1 MKNFHDY
8 KKFFDVKGV
17 TSTSANYLSNIAK
30 EIIKSYVIFEKISF
44 ETTTVRDFHAE
55 DGKVFLVGQG
65 ISEQE
70 FNDLNQLLENKAKLN
85 SLIAWFREAIKARE
99 FQMEEIESM
108 SFESWMKDM
117 KNIDDLNF
125 GYEIPE
131 YKAEDY
137 EHITKEEYI
146 ENNFS
151 VKEMNRYFYLQSM
164 SSSLGKFIHPNGA
177 YAAAKEIIEKSK
189 GTSYVKE
196 TPSANMLYSIS
207 SSVSIEKIQAKFFE
221 LQDKQREYQ
230 KQLNE
235 ILFSVEKAV
244 NKYNDDQDAK
254 LHQFNLDKQDIQGKI
269 RAEELKYKKEF
280 SQWKV
285 DELNRLRSLKI
296 IIPNDLMD
304 IYQFVTSY
312 GKQSGE

>member
-1 MKNFHDY
+1 
-8 KKFFDVKGV
+8 
-17 TSTSANYLSNIAK
+17 
-30 EIIKSYVIFEKISF
+30 
-44 ETTTVRDFHAE
+44 
-55 DGKVFLVGQG
+55 
-65 ISEQE
+65 
-70 FNDLNQLLENKAKLN
+70 
-85 SLIAWFREAIKARE
+85 
-99 FQMEEIESM
+99 
-108 SFESWMKDM
+108 
-117 KNIDDLNF
+117 
-125 GYEIPE
+125 
-131 YKAEDY
+131 
-137 EHITKEEYI
+137 
-146 ENNFS
+146 
-151 VKEMNRYFYLQSM
+151 
-164 SSSLGKFIHPNGA
+164 
-177 YAAAKEIIEKSK
+177 
-189 GTSYVKE
+189 
-196 TPSANMLYSIS
+196 MLYSIS